1 MGSDDYFDWRER
13 MERRQWES
21 ERQVQSLLCEIRRLK
36 EENDEFSAQVLS
48 SGLSHNWQQKGQRA
62 TLRQND
68 EVSFP

>member
-13 MERRQWES
+13 MERRQRES
-21 ERQVQSLLCEIRRLK
+21 EWQVQSLLCKIRK
-36 EENDEFSAQVLS
+36 QKKENDELRAQVLS
-48 SGLSHNWQQKGQRA
+48 LGLSHNRQQKGQRA